1 MLKVCP
7 RICTFN
13 DRVLSSAPANMH
25 YLRLHFLLH
34 ALQSAKT
41 EQIDVE
47 PSLYINVKTY
57 RKPLMNIL
65 IMRSRDVVVPPLA
78 LIMGSLLAE
87 VDHIPMTGF
96 AVTNHRLCILTNHS
110 HPKAYPRFVT

>member
-1 MLKVCP
+1 M
-7 RICTFN
+7 
-13 DRVLSSAPANMH
+13 LSSAPANMH

-65 IMRSRDVVVPPLA
+65 IMRSRDVVVPPLD
-78 LIMGSLLAE
+78 LYYG
-87 VDHIPMTGF
+87 
-96 AVTNHRLCILTNHS
+96 
-110 HPKAYPRFVT
+110 KK

>member
-1 MLKVCP
+1 M
-7 RICTFN
+7 
-13 DRVLSSAPANMH
+13 LSSAPANMH

-65 IMRSRDVVVPPLA
+65 IMRSRDVVVPPLGQQLQSA
-78 LIMGSLLAE
+78 YLSRNKEGIGEKLDGE
-87 VDHIPMTGF
+87 V
-96 AVTNHRLCILTNHS
+96 
-110 HPKAYPRFVT
+110 KAYIRAIRDMGGVVTTTISWRGHC

>member
-1 MLKVCP
+1 
-7 RICTFN
+7 
-13 DRVLSSAPANMH
+13 MH

-65 IMRSRDVVVPPLA
+65 LIMRSHDVVVPPLGVV
-78 LIMGSLLAE
+78 I
-87 VDHIPMTGF
+87 VH
-96 AVTNHRLCILTNHS
+96 
-110 HPKAYPRFVT
+110 